1 MPRLL
6 SQILLATLMFP
17 LGFMVY
23 LSVYVA
29 LNEYFEW
36 DYQHRSNVIAGFVT
50 WAFVGVYW
58 YRIWRPS
65 VPWNGRRARGTF
77 VAVAVALVVGIVLGG
92 MGWFSNQYVGS
103 AIGSITAPLAWLAA
117 AVVAWRETDEER
129 AARLGK
135 LAADSIVCPK
145 CGYSLTGLAE
155 ARCPECGS
163 QYTLGELLAA
173 QPGREPDQLR

>member
-36 DYQHRSNVIAGFVT
+36 DYQHRSNVIVGFVT
-50 WAFVGVYW
+50 WTFVGVYW

-65 VPWNGRRARGTF
+65 VPWNGRRARGKF
-77 VAVAVALVVGIVLGG
+77 VAV
-92 MGWFSNQYVGS
+92 
-103 AIGSITAPLAWLAA
+103 
-117 AVVAWRETDEER
+117 
-129 AARLGK
+129 
-135 LAADSIVCPK
+135 SIVCPK

-163 QYTLGELLAA
+163 QYTLGELLAS